1 MFLAKIKVVLKQ
13 SILDPQG
20 QTILHALENLG
31 YNSVKELRVGKYIEL
46 KLNEDDDE
54 VASKLVNEICDK
66 LLANPVMENYFFEI
80 EKVDR

>member
-1 MFLAKIKVVLKQ
+1 MYLAKIKVVLKQ

-46 KLNEDDDE
+46 KLDVDDDE
-54 VASKLVNEICDK
+54 TANKLISEICNK
-66 LLANPVMENYFFEI
+66 LLSNPVMENYSFDI
-80 EKVDR
+80 QKINQ